1 MGLGRSGVD
10 LEGVI
15 VGGEGHKHDQV
26 HCKILKELMNMYF
39 ITKYVFLNDRNV
51 DFLIKQDRQR

>member
-1 MGLGRSGVD
+1 MGLGRSDVD

-26 HCKILKELMNMYF
+26 MKMYF
-39 ITKYVFLNDRNV
+39 ITKYVFLNDRTV
-51 DFLIKQDRQR
+51 AFLIKQDRQR